1 MCLCVCLHI
10 GYICTKN
17 IFKIILINYGC
28 KSNLCI
34 YGIKLLRLR
43 CNVQL
48 ICGKGFH
55 WLDEQYYFQM
65 LQYCTNG
72 YWLEACSLQ

>member
-1 MCLCVCLHI
+1 MAVKVTCV
-10 GYICTKN
+10 
-17 IFKIILINYGC
+17 
-28 KSNLCI
+28 